1 MMTFIISGID
11 GMERNINPQ
20 EYMLTK
26 NKNNKIFEKKKKRKG
41 IKIEYI
47 YS

>member
-26 NKNNKIFEKKKKRKG
+26 NKNNKIFEKKKRKE
-41 IKIEYI
+41 KE
-47 YS
+47 